1 MWDKLWKQFLD
12 YTSAH
17 VDILS
22 TAAWDVGKIVGL
34 FIAARIVILLLSR
47 MAARVLQFRA
57 VRMDNRRRHT
67 LTSLMHN
74 IVRYTIYF
82 IFILMSLQVLQFHIG
97 TLLAGAGIAG
107 LAIGF
112 GAQSVIKDLLTG
124 FFILFEDQYGVGDYV
139 TINGQTGTVTQIG
152 IRLTR
157 LQVWTGEVESI
168 PNGMVQQVTN
178 YSRTNSL
185 AVIDVGVNYNTDLKM
200 AFDIL
205 NNILQEIKATTPD
218 LVGAVSVLGIQ
229 AFQADAILLRA
240 TAECKPMTHY
250 GVKRLAQLKIK
261 EAFDA
266 AGIDIPVPQRVVEVK
281 PASVALEATGA
292 HTRAHK

>member
-1 MWDKLWKQFLD
+1 MWDKLWQGCLN
-12 YTSAH
+12 YASSH
-17 VDILS
+17 VTLLT
-22 TAAWDVGKIVGL
+22 TAAWEIGEIVAL
-34 FIAARIVILLLSR
+34 FIAARIVIVILSR
-47 MAARVLQFRA
+47 MAARVLQLRA
-57 VRMDNRRRHT
+57 VRMDTRRRQT

-74 IVRYTIYF
+74 MIRYTIYF
-82 IFILMSLQVLQFHIG
+82 IFILMSLQILRFHIE

-107 LAIGF
+107 VAIGF

-157 LQVWTGEVESI
+157 LQIWTGELESI

-185 AVIDVGVNYNTDLKM
+185 AVIDVGVHYNTDLQRAIK
-200 AFDIL
+200 IL
-205 NNILQEIKATTPD
+205 NDVLQEMKETHPD
-218 LVGAVSVLGIQ
+218 LIGPVSVLGVQ
-229 AFQADAILLRA
+229 AFQADAVLLRA
-240 TAECKPMTHY
+240 TADCKPMTQY
-250 GVKRLAQLKIK
+250 GIKRIAQLKIK

-266 AGIDIPVPQRVVEVK
+266 AGIDIPVPQRVVEIK
-281 PASVALEATGA
+281 PSTMTPESNSAYGRKE
-292 HTRAHK
+292 